1 MSLALLLCA
10 TLSTASAFAQAAED
24 PAPPMRRE
32 QLGAMTRLAAGQTLL
47 GAYLLGPHL
56 ARLSYD
62 PQRSATPYYLGAL
75 GGAALG
81 AGSGIWLGTR
91 PGFDE
96 GESGTILSSEV
107 LGGATGIAIGYLAD
121 PHDRLGPSWGL
132 PVGVGLGAATGILLA
147 RTDPDPTDA
156 LAIQTGA
163 LWGTGLVGA
172 GLVFAEVD
180 SGPDGVVV
188 PLVAGADLGAALGW
202 VLADRMDLGRR
213 QLAFFDL
220 GGVLGAGGGLL
231 ILAIASDSND
241 VSPQVGSVLVTGT
254 AVTGAVL
261 AAWLSEGEGRSRPV
275 VAHAALWGRPGDLH
289 LSLPMPSARPARQ
302 GHALDLQ
309 LVDWSF

>member
-1 MSLALLLCA
+1 MSLAVLLCA
-10 TLSTASAFAQAAED
+10 TLSFARAAEG
-24 PAPPMRRE
+24 PATPMSRE

-47 GAYLLGPHL
+47 GAYLLGPHM
-56 ARLSYD
+56 ARLTYD

-107 LGGATGIAIGYLAD
+107 LGGATGMAIGYLAD

-132 PVGVGLGAATGILLA
+132 PIGVGVGAATGILLS
-147 RTDPDPTDA
+147 RTDLDPGDS
-156 LAIQTGA
+156 LAIQSGA
-163 LWGTGLVGA
+163 VWGTGLVGA
-172 GLVFAEVD
+172 VLVFAEVD
-180 SGPDGVVV
+180 SGPDGIAV

-202 VLADRMDLGRR
+202 VLAERLDISRR
-213 QLAFFDL
+213 QLAYFDL

-231 ILAIASDSND
+231 ILAIATGNND
-241 VSPQVGSVLVTGT
+241 LSPQVGATVVTGT
-254 AVTGAVL
+254 AITGAVL
-261 AAWLSEGEGRSRPV
+261 AAGLSDGEGRSRPV

-289 LSLPMPSARPARQ
+289 LSLPLPSARPARQ